1 MINNY
6 AKKQSASFSG
16 QKKIHRKS
24 YLQLILFTMKS
35 FLSISD
41 IENYAKPLTHER
53 MKTVLLIF
61 SEIYSKI
68 FSYADNGIK
77 PLADDLRHKFE
88 TSKETFSCDDDEQD
102 SYLQLFTFL
111 CMTIYDIYMKKQ
123 VVTGVIDELKRRQ
136 DASDERAKAAEK
148 EKREERKR
156 K

>member
-1 MINNY
+1 M
-6 AKKQSASFSG
+6 AS
-16 QKKIHRKS
+16 
-24 YLQLILFTMKS
+24 
-35 FLSISD
+35 
-41 IENYAKPLTHER
+41 N
-53 MKTVLLIF
+53 
-61 SEIYSKI
+61 
-68 FSYADNGIK
+68 
-77 PLADDLRHKFE
+77 
-88 TSKETFSCDDDEQD
+88 CDDDEQD

>member
-1 MINNY
+1 M
-6 AKKQSASFSG
+6 ASN
-16 QKKIHRKS
+16 R
-24 YLQLILFTMKS
+24 LQT
-35 FLSISD
+35 
-41 IENYAKPLTHER
+41 
-53 MKTVLLIF
+53 IF
-61 SEIYSKI
+61 AI
-68 FSYADNGIK
+68 
-77 PLADDLRHKFE
+77 
-88 TSKETFSCDDDEQD
+88 KETFSCDDDEQD

>member
-1 MINNY
+1 M
-6 AKKQSASFSG
+6 ASN
-16 QKKIHRKS
+16 R
-24 YLQLILFTMKS
+24 LQT
-35 FLSISD
+35 
-41 IENYAKPLTHER
+41 
-53 MKTVLLIF
+53 IF
-61 SEIYSKI
+61 
-68 FSYADNGIK
+68 A
-77 PLADDLRHKFE
+77 
-88 TSKETFSCDDDEQD
+88 TFACDDDEQD

>member
-1 MINNY
+1 MASNRLQTIFAINLRL
-6 AKKQSASFSG
+6 Q
-16 QKKIHRKS
+16 RK
-24 YLQLILFTMKS
+24 
-35 FLSISD
+35 
-41 IENYAKPLTHER
+41 R
-53 MKTVLLIF
+53 
-61 SEIYSKI
+61 
-68 FSYADNGIK
+68 
-77 PLADDLRHKFE
+77 
-88 TSKETFSCDDDEQD
+88 FSCDDDEQD

>member
-1 MINNY
+1 MASNRLQTIFAINLRL
-6 AKKQSASFSG
+6 Q
-16 QKKIHRKS
+16 RKS
-24 YLQLILFTMKS
+24 
-35 FLSISD
+35 
-41 IENYAKPLTHER
+41 
-53 MKTVLLIF
+53 
-61 SEIYSKI
+61 
-68 FSYADNGIK
+68 
-77 PLADDLRHKFE
+77 
-88 TSKETFSCDDDEQD
+88 FSCDDDEQD